1 MGNRRLREGGR
12 KKKSSF
18 PQTERGNES
27 LAMMGGDLYHF
38 PGDNVSN
45 WIGKQG
51 GPKFLQFDFKPKTSS
66 ENVILT
72 QYHALL

>member
-27 LAMMGGDLYHF
+27 LAMMGDDLYHF
-38 PGDNVSN
+38 PGDNIVGN

-51 GPKFLQFDFKPKTSS
+51 GSGGTIFKQKGF
-66 ENVILT
+66 I
-72 QYHALL
+72 